1 MLFVGGLSFFQNFIL
16 CVLNNFGVII
26 RNTFWDA
33 YKVDILHSGSKMKV
47 CAKVGSKLVHLDAE
61 YNFVLVEIKV
71 NLLVLASELKLP
83 NFFGFNVFE
92 RLPKET

>member
-1 MLFVGGLSFFQNFIL
+1 
-16 CVLNNFGVII
+16 
-26 RNTFWDA
+26 
-33 YKVDILHSGSKMKV
+33 MKV